1 MYSRI
6 ALIESALA
14 AIATVGPQFLDTVNE
29 FPSVAI
35 LRPMMAGKSG
45 EQHQNVSSRR
55 ATVVRNAIGGRATLD
70 ALTITIRGY
79 VMTTLDT
86 SLDDCE
92 ALAREIERVI
102 QELRSPLIYSAKVLT
117 VHTDEGLY
125 APYGI
130 CDVQCVIEW
139 MNER

>member
-14 AIATVGPQFLDTVNE
+14 SVGTVGPQFLDTVNS

-55 ATVVRNAIGGRATLD
+55 ATVIRNAIGGQVTLD
-70 ALTITIRGY
+70 QLTITIRGY
-79 VMTTLDT
+79 IMTTVET
-86 SLDDCE
+86 AIDDSE
-92 ALAREIERVI
+92 ALAREIEKVI

-139 MNER
+139 INEL

>member
-6 ALIESALA
+6 KLIESALEPVG
-14 AIATVGPQFLDTVNE
+14 TVGPQFLEDVND

-35 LRPMMAGKSG
+35 LRPMMSGKIG

-55 ATVVRNAIGGRATLD
+55 ATIVRNAIGGRATLD
-70 ALTITIRGY
+70 ELLITIRGY
-79 VMTTLDT
+79 TLTTMEDSVDNT
-86 SLDDCE
+86 E
-92 ALAREIERVI
+92 ALARQIEYAI
-102 QELRSPLIYSAKVLT
+102 QTLRSPLIYSAKVLT
-117 VHTDEGLY
+117 LHTDEGLL

-130 CDVQCVIEW
+130 CDVQCAIEW

>member
-6 ALIESALA
+6 ALVESALA
-14 AIATVGPQFLDTVNE
+14 SVGTVGPQFLDDVND

-55 ATVVRNAIGGRATLD
+55 ATVVRNSIGGRATLD

-79 VMTTLDT
+79 TMTTVET

-92 ALAREIERVI
+92 ALARQIEAVI
-102 QELRSPLIYSAKVLT
+102 QTLSSPLIYSAKVLT

-125 APYGI
+125 APYGV
-130 CDVQCVIEW
+130 CDVQCVLEW
-139 MNER
+139 MNEL

>member
-6 ALIESALA
+6 ALVEAALSSVG
-14 AIATVGPQFLDTVNE
+14 TVGPQFLDDVND

-45 EQHQNVSSRR
+45 EQHQNTSSRR
-55 ATVVRNAIGGRATLD
+55 ATVVRNSIGGRATLD
-70 ALTITIRGY
+70 ALTLTIRGY
-79 VMTTLDT
+79 TMTTVET

-92 ALAREIERVI
+92 ALARQIEAVI
-102 QELRSPLIYSAKVLT
+102 QSLSSPLIYSAKVLT

-125 APYGI
+125 APYGV
-130 CDVQCVIEW
+130 CDIQCVVEW